1 VAVDAL
7 LVEGIRA
14 FKHLVVAFLH
24 WVAFGAGAGLFV
36 FIGG

>member
-14 FKHLVVAFLH
+14 FRHLLVFLFH
-24 WVAFGAGAGLFV
+24 GVAFGAGAGLIV